1 MKNEQSLDEIVKKV
15 FPTQK
20 GLNTVD
26 TDRIMLRRN
35 IWLKGAKY
43 VEERSY
49 SEEEVEAIWKFAL
62 YSAEQHDKFG
72 TKNKSNFITKD
83 VKEFI
88 EQLKTK

>member
-43 VEERSY
+43 VEERMY
-49 SEEEVEAIWKFAL
+49 SEDDMKKCWDACERFDRPISEGDAP
-62 YSAEQHDKFG
+62 
-72 TKNKSNFITKD
+72 NFN
-83 VKEFI
+83 EFI
-88 EQLKTK
+88 EQFKKK

>member
-49 SEEEVEAIWKFAL
+49 SEEDLISFAHF
-62 YSAEQHDKFG
+62 YFKEEFNSSMQ
-72 TKNKSNFITKD
+72 TSKSTKD
-83 VKEFI
+83 IFNEWF
-88 EQLKTK
+88 EQFKKK

>member
-26 TDRIMLRRN
+26 NDRIMLRRN

-49 SEEEVEAIWKFAL
+49 SEEEVLDIIANCDGSVTQAKKWFKQF
-62 YSAEQHDKFG
+62 K
-72 TKNKSNFITKD
+72 KK
-83 VKEFI
+83 
-88 EQLKTK
+88 

>member
-43 VEERSY
+43 VEETMFSKEDLISFAY
-49 SEEEVEAIWKFAL
+49 FYFAEEFNSTMQTSKSTDEILQEWLKKFKPK
-62 YSAEQHDKFG
+62 EQ
-72 TKNKSNFITKD
+72 
-83 VKEFI
+83 
-88 EQLKTK
+88 

>member
-49 SEEEVEAIWKFAL
+49 SEEDMINFAFDTYCYISKLMEVPFNQISE
-62 YSAEQHDKFG
+62 
-72 TKNKSNFITKD
+72 NKLH
-83 VKEFI
+83 VI
-88 EQLKTK
+88 ENLKQFKKK